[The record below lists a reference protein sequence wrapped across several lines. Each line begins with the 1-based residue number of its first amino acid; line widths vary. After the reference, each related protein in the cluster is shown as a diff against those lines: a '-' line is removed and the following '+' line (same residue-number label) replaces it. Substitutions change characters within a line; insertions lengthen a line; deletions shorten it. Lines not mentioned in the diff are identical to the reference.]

1 MYMNYLTIKENI
13 NIELKKAEG
22 GLPKSIWET
31 YCSFSNTS
39 GGTIYLGIEECDPNI
54 LHGIKNPSEIK
65 KNFFNTINNK
75 SKVSY
80 NGISEEDFKIIEIDG
95 KNIIEIDVKEVPFYL
110 KPVYLNNNL
119 YDCYKRNNEGDYKCN
134 QNEVISMLED
144 SKPLSFDTM
153 PNSRNYNIDVI
164 DYDSLHLYR
173 QYMNEYIPN
182 NIYKEKDDYNF
193 LKNLGFLVLNNRN
206 EYVLTNCAILL
217 FTTPAIIKNIFPL
230 YFLDYQEKN
239 HVSSIWNKRITTD
252 DITFNGNLFNFFN
265 LVLQSLTNN
274 LPNPFILEGVVNKGD
289 SKIYYVVREGLV
301 NALVNCDFF
310 LENQIKI
317 IKDENSILFKNSG
330 KLKISITQ
338 ALQGGNS
345 LPRNTSIM
353 TAFRNI
359 GVCDRGGTGIPRIF
373 SIAKELQYETPMLMI
388 DDINTTTILIF
399 YFINKLQSQSNHAQ
413 NILNILTRTNDWMSI
428 TEIANILNVNRS
440 TISIEVNELIRTKK
454 VIDNNKQTKGKK
466 IKINI

>member
-1 MYMNYLTIKENI
+1 MNYSIIKENI

-39 GGTIYLGIEECDPNI
+39 GGTIYLGIEESEPNI
-54 LHGIKNPSEIK
+54 IHGIKNPNEIK

-75 SKVSY
+75 NKVSY
-80 NGISEEDFKIIEIDG
+80 NGISEEDFKIVDIDG
-95 KNIIEIDVKEVPFYL
+95 KNIIEIIVKEVPFYL

-119 YDCYKRNNEGDYKCN
+119 YDCYKRNNDGDYKCN

-153 PNSRNYNIDVI
+153 PNARNYNIDVI

-173 QYMNEYIPN
+173 QYMNEYVPN
-182 NIYKEKDDYNF
+182 NIYKDKEDFDF
-193 LKNLGFLVLNNRN
+193 LKSLGFLVLNNKT

-217 FTTPAIIKNIFPL
+217 FTTPAIIKNIYPL

-239 HVSSIWNKRITTD
+239 QVSSIWNKRITSD

-265 LVLQSLTNN
+265 LVLKNLTNN

-317 IKDENSILFKNSG
+317 IKEENSISFKNSG

-345 LPRNTSIM
+345 LPRNTSLM

-373 SIAKELQYETPMLMI
+373 NIAQELQYETPLLMN
-388 DDINTTTILIF
+388 DDINTTTILKF
-399 YFINKLQSQSNHAQ
+399 YFINKLQTQSNYSQ
-413 NILNILTRTNDWMSI
+413 DILNVLTKTNNWMSI
-428 TEIANILNVNRS
+428 SEIANILSVNRS
-440 TISIEVNELIRTKK
+440 IISIEVNELIKAKK